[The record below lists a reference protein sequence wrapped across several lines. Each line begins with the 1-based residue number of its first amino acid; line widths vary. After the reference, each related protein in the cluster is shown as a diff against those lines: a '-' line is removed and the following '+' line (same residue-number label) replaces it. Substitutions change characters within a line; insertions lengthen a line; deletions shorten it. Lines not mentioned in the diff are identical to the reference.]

1 MKGVTIMRVGFIGLG
16 IMGKP
21 MAKNVLKEGYELM
34 VFDFNKAAVA
44 EVVAAGAKEGNTSK
58 EVAEFAEVVITMLP
72 NSPNVKA
79 ALFSENGIASGLTA
93 GKTIIDMSSIS
104 PVASRE
110 FAATLAESGVEFL
123 DAPVSGGEPGAI
135 AGTIAIM
142 VGGKKEIFDTYY
154 DLMMTMGS
162 SATYVGEVGAGN
174 VTKLANQMIVA
185 INIAAVSEAFAL
197 ATKAGVDPQLVFEA
211 IKGGLAGSNVMNQKA
226 PKILSRNFD
235 PGFRIELHMKD
246 LQNTLDTAHEINVS
260 VPFTSQMMEIM
271 QSLKIHGMEK
281 EDHSAI
287 AKYYESINGL
297 TIESK

>member
-1 MKGVTIMRVGFIGLG
+1 MKGVTIMKVGFVGLG

-34 VFDFNKAAVA
+34 VFDFNKVAVG
-44 EVVAAGAKEGNTSK
+44 ELVAAGAEEGNTSK
-58 EVAEFAEVVITMLP
+58 EVAEFADVVITMLP

>member
-1 MKGVTIMRVGFIGLG
+1 MKVGFIGLG

-21 MAKNVLKEGYELM
+21 MAKNILKAGYELM
-34 VFDFNKAAVA
+34 VFDFNKTAVA
-44 EVVAAGAKEGNTSK
+44 EVVAAGAQEGTTGK
-58 EVAEFAEVVITMLP
+58 EVAAFADVVITMLP

-110 FAATLAESGVEFL
+110 FAAALAESGVEFL

-142 VGGKKEIFDTYY
+142 VGGKKEVFDAYQE
-154 DLMMTMGS
+154 LMLTMGS

-185 INIAAVSEAFAL
+185 VNIAAVSEAFAL

-246 LQNTLDTAHEINVS
+246 LQNALDTAHEINVS
-260 VPFTSQMMEIM
+260 VPFTSQLMEIM

>member
-1 MKGVTIMRVGFIGLG
+1 MKVGFIGLG

-44 EVVAAGAKEGNTSK
+44 EVVAAGAKEGATGK

-142 VGGKKEIFDTYY
+142 VGGKKEVFDTYY

-211 IKGGLAGSNVMNQKA
+211 IKGGLAGSTVMNQKA

-260 VPFTSQMMEIM
+260 VPFTSQLMEIM

>member
-1 MKGVTIMRVGFIGLG
+1 MKGVTIMKVGFIGLG

-44 EVVAAGAKEGNTSK
+44 ELVAAGAKEGNTSK
-58 EVAEFAEVVITMLP
+58 EVAEFADVVVTMLP

>member
-1 MKGVTIMRVGFIGLG
+1 MKVGFIGLG

-44 EVVAAGAKEGNTSK
+44 EVVAAGATEGATGK

>member
-21 MAKNVLKEGYELM
+21 MAKNVLKEGYDLM

-44 EVVAAGAKEGNTSK
+44 ELVAAGAEEGNTSK
-58 EVAEFAEVVITMLP
+58 EVAEFADVVITMLP

>member
-1 MKGVTIMRVGFIGLG
+1 
-16 IMGKP
+16 
-21 MAKNVLKEGYELM
+21 M

-44 EVVAAGAKEGNTSK
+44 EVVAAGAKEGATGK

-142 VGGKKEIFDTYY
+142 VGGKKEVFDTYY

-297 TIESK
+297 TIESN

>member
-1 MKGVTIMRVGFIGLG
+1 
-16 IMGKP
+16 MGKP

-110 FAATLAESGVEFL
+110 FAATLAGSGVEFL

>member
-1 MKGVTIMRVGFIGLG
+1 MRVGFIGLG

>member
-1 MKGVTIMRVGFIGLG
+1 MKGVTIMKVGFIGLG

-44 EVVAAGAKEGNTSK
+44 EVVAAGAKEGATGK
-58 EVAEFAEVVITMLP
+58 EVAEFADVVITMLP

-110 FAATLAESGVEFL
+110 FAASLAESGVEFL

-287 AKYYESINGL
+287 TKYYESINGL

>member
-1 MKGVTIMRVGFIGLG
+1 MKVGFIGLG

-44 EVVAAGAKEGNTSK
+44 ELVAAGAEEGNTSK
-58 EVAEFAEVVITMLP
+58 EVAEFADVVITMLP

>member
-1 MKGVTIMRVGFIGLG
+1 MKGVTIMKVGFIGLG

-44 EVVAAGAKEGNTSK
+44 EVVAAGAKEGATGK
-58 EVAEFAEVVITMLP
+58 EVAEFADVVITMLP

-110 FAATLAESGVEFL
+110 FAASLAESGVEFL

>member
-1 MKGVTIMRVGFIGLG
+1 MKGVTIMKVGFIGLG

-44 EVVAAGAKEGNTSK
+44 EVVAAGATEGATGK